1 MLNLIM
7 LTNETL
13 QRSFEERYSKTWV
26 QISGGNVIILMI
38 LKNNFHLIVACWHTD
53 CQKSVNLSSEIVNTD
68 VLWSKLMYVWRI
80 RSGRGY
86 VTFTNQMIH
95 WHWHHCACAALQLCS
110 CLNLSWPDQFISL
123 LCYWLHLFKS
133 KCYVYIWQLSQPALT
148 PKQEVGVS
156 KISWFLLLQLTDKNS
171 NSDIKTLLKSN
182 KSLMHEFIY

>member
-1 MLNLIM
+1 MLKLIM
-7 LTNETL
+7 LTNDTL

-38 LKNNFHLIVACWHTD
+38 LKNKFHLIVACWHTD

-68 VLWSKLMYVWRI
+68 VLWLKLMYVWRI

-95 WHWHHCACAALQLCS
+95 WHWHHCACVALQLCS
-110 CLNLSWPDQFISL
+110 CLNLSWPDQIISL

-133 KCYVYIWQLSQPALT
+133 KCYVYIWQLSQPASFNT
-148 PKQEVGVS
+148 KTRSRSQQN
-156 KISWFLLLQLTDKNS
+156 QLIFVTTTDR
-171 NSDIKTLLKSN
+171 
-182 KSLMHEFIY
+182 